1 MGQGPGAGESLI
13 CFSQLRP
20 KWQEK
25 GSQSWGSCG
34 HWTGLVDGVRSSP
47 LCRKPRGKQ
56 VWEGN
61 LLGVW

>member
-20 KWQEK
+20 KWQER
-25 GSQSWGSCG
+25 GLNHGG
-34 HWTGLVDGVRSSP
+34 AVGTGTGLVDGVRSSP